1 MGNSTINRQLDG
13 IYFRVKRGDKWEDIC
28 FSDLTDEEMED
39 VLKTFDEPALRRMCK
54 VLGKVLREIGDE
66 LDLFGGE
73 Q

>member
-1 MGNSTINRQLDG
+1 MENNIINRKLDG
-13 IYFRVKRGDKWEDIC
+13 IFFRVKRGGKMENVC
-28 FSDLTDEEMED
+28 FSDLTDEEMEE

-54 VLGKVLREIGDE
+54 VLGKVIRDIGDE